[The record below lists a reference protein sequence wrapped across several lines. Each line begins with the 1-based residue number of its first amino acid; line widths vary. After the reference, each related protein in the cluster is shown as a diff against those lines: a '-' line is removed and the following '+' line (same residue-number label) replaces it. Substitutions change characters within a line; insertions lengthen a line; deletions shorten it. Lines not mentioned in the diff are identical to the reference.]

1 METAA
6 ENAPP
11 EPFTPQPVSRHAV
24 TFVLLCVLLDMVGFG
39 LIIPV
44 LPALIRDVGH
54 VDIGNASVIG
64 GWMFLAF
71 SATAFLFSPLMGNL
85 SDRFGRRPLL
95 LLAILGL
102 GLDYLL
108 QAFAPTLAW
117 LFVGRIIAGLCGS
130 SWVIANAF
138 LADITPPEDRA
149 RVFGIMGAAFGAGFV
164 VGPAIGGLL
173 GTFGPRVPFFVAA
186 GISGLN
192 LIYGYFVLPETLAR
206 DKRRKFEWAR
216 SNPFGAFKVFRRYK
230 GVIPMC
236 VVLFVFFFAS
246 SVYQAIWPFW
256 GIAKFGWSEAM
267 VGLSLAAFGI
277 VMAACQGLLMG
288 PAVKYAGEYRVVII
302 GLVCSAVAALGYG
315 FAGGLVAVLVLI
327 VVHGPEGF
335 VHPMLTAMMSKA
347 VPEDAQGEL
356 QGGIASLLSIAML
369 LGTVFFSQIFGHFMR
384 EGAGYRS
391 PDVAFFIA
399 TGFVVLSL
407 AAFVWLVRPE
417 GKKA

>member
-1 METAA
+1 MENTFATAPA
-6 ENAPP
+6 K
-11 EPFTPQPVSRHAV
+11 PVSRHAV
-24 TFVLLCVLLDMVGFG
+24 SFVLICVLLDMVGFG

-54 VDIGNASVIG
+54 VDIANASIIG

-138 LADITPPEDRA
+138 LADVTPPEDRA

-192 LIYGYFVLPETLAR
+192 LIYGYVVLPESLPL
-206 DKRRKFEWAR
+206 DKRRSFEWAR
-216 SNPFGAFKVFRRYK
+216 SNPFGAFRVFRRYK

-236 VVLFVFFFAS
+236 VVMFVFFFAS

-267 VGLSLAAFGI
+267 VGLSLAAFGV
-277 VMAACQGLLMG
+277 VMAAFQGLLTG
-288 PAVKYAGEYRVVII
+288 PAVKYVGEFRVVII
-302 GLVCSAVAALGYG
+302 GLVCSAIAALGYG
-315 FAGGLVAVLVLI
+315 LAGGMTAVLVLI
-327 VVHGPEGF
+327 LVHGPEGF

-356 QGGIASLLSIAML
+356 QGGIASLLSVAML
-369 LGTVFFSQIFGHFMR
+369 LGTLFFSQVFGYFMR
-384 EGAGYRS
+384 EGAPFQS
-391 PDVAFFIA
+391 PDVAYFIA
-399 TGFVVLSL
+399 SAVVVAAL
-407 AAFVWLVRPE
+407 AAFVWLVKPE
-417 GKKA
+417 GKKT